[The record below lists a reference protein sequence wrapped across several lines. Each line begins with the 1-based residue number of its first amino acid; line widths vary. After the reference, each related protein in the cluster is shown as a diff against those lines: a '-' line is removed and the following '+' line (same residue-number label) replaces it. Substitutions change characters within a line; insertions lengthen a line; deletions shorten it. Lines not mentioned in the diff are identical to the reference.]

1 MFFVSLKSGLGNT
14 QPKSWKAQVSHTDAN
29 LGFVQ
34 RSNIGL
40 RRYSRVKRDI
50 RSLLPRYDGRQVGQ
64 LIRARRLVCP
74 FGIEVAGIQR
84 HVHTKSVHVLVK
96 TLKLIEKFLS
106 HVEARTW
113 TRLERWVPHD
123 VLA

>member
-1 MFFVSLKSGLGNT
+1 MFCVSLKGGLGNT
-14 QPKSWKAQVSHTDAN
+14 QPKSWKTQMSHTDAN

-40 RRYSRVKRDI
+40 RWYSWVKRAI
-50 RSLLPRYDGRQVGQ
+50 RSLLPRYDRRQVGR

-74 FGIEVAGIQR
+74 FGIEVARIQR
-84 HVHTKSVHVLVK
+84 HVHAKSAHVLVK

-106 HVEARTW
+106 HVEAGTW
-113 TRLERWVPHD
+113 TRLER
-123 VLA
+123 